1 MSASEALSLSPRSGT
16 GREIWYPVVRAT
28 VLTFARPTTLAFDR
42 PTTLTAQGVI
52 DGVRVSGPQLVSAA
66 PPQNCSMTNG

>member
-28 VLTFARPTTLAFDR
+28 VLTFARPTTL
-42 PTTLTAQGVI
+42 TAQGVI